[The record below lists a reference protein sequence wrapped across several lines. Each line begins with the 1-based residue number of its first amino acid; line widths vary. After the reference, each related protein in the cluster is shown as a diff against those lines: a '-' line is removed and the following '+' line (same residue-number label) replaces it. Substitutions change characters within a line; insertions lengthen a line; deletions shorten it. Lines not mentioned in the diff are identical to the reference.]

1 MQKAYLDF
9 ETASA
14 LNIND
19 VNASVYSNHP
29 STIVLCA
36 VILQEDDSKLE
47 VTDFHKDRLLVEA
60 ALKDK
65 LIVAHSAIF
74 EQLIYQNILVKKFGY
89 SPLPVSRFRCTRAK
103 GQAHSLPGKLEKMA
117 EALNLLEQK
126 DMAGKKL
133 MLRMCRL
140 DGPRDEAS
148 FKRLLAYCN
157 QDNITAR
164 GIDKYISDLPP
175 FEQKVWEL
183 DQEIN
188 HRGIRVDKPLIK
200 EIIGLVDDEKQRLTS
215 RFEYLVQGQ
224 ISSPRSSVGL
234 KKFLQAENFDIRSVD
249 AKAVKKLLAIKD
261 LPDDIREILEI
272 RKTLAKSSTAK
283 YRKILDCL
291 DSDDRVRDTLVY
303 HGAGPGRWSGQGA
316 QFHNLPRP
324 MKGFDVEYALQSID
338 TADASWSSE
347 YGSVNSTAS
356 SLIRSVLIPCT
367 NKAFI
372 GGDYAGIEAR
382 ITPWIAGQE
391 STLDI
396 FRRNEDI
403 YLKEASNIYGKEIT
417 EDDKEER
424 QVGKCAVLGL
434 GYQGGIAAFH
444 KMCTIYSVSLDPI
457 AKQII
462 RTASPEELDKA
473 AFVYSGYLKDAIK
486 ADSEHFNKDEGMCAD
501 IIKQRWRANNPK
513 IVGFW
518 DAVNREAMAVVQSKY
533 VMSYA
538 QADLQ
543 NKKKLRESDIS
554 WQAAPNLSWVMEGD
568 FLYCILPSGRKMAYY
583 KPKVES
589 LTNKFGVTKETLT
602 YFGIDPNT
610 KQLFRERTYGGKLT
624 ENIVQAIARDIMVE
638 GMFNIKNY
646 GLDIVLT
653 VHDEILSEG
662 EEQTD
667 LKEVEGCFT
676 KPIKWAPGLPLAAEV
691 WKGYRYRK

>member
-1 MQKAYLDF
+1 MQRVYVDK
-9 ETASA
+9 ETSSECD
-14 LNIND
+14 LMKS
-19 VNASVYSNHP
+19 NASVYSNHP
-29 STIVLCA
+29 STEILCA
-36 VILQEDDSKLE
+36 VFISEDGQVLE
-47 VTDFHKDRLLVEA
+47 VTDFKKSRPLIEHMI
-60 ALKDK
+60 KDK
-65 LIVAHSAIF
+65 LLVAHNSIF
-74 EQLIYQNILVKKFGY
+74 EQLMWNNILVKKFGY
-89 SPLPVSRFRCTRAK
+89 SIRPISSWRCTRAK
-103 GQAHSLPGKLEKMA
+103 LQAHSLPASLEKGA
-117 EALNLLEQK
+117 EALNLLQQK
-126 DMAGKKL
+126 DMGGKKL
-133 MLRMCRL
+133 MLKMCKPG
-140 DGPRDEAS
+140 GPRDEAS
-148 FKRLLAYCN
+148 MKSLISYCK
-157 QDNITAR
+157 QDVITTIA
-164 GIDKYISDLPP
+164 IDKAIPDLSS

-188 HRGIRVDKPLIK
+188 HRGIRADKPLIK

-224 ISSPRSSVGL
+224 VSSPRSSVGL
-234 KKFLQAENFDIRSVD
+234 KKFLQAENFDIRAVD
-249 AKAVKKLLAIKD
+249 AKEVKKLLAAKD
-261 LPDDIREILEI
+261 LPEDTREILQI
-272 RKTLAKSSTAK
+272 RQTLAKSSTAK
-283 YRKILDCL
+283 YGKILDCL
-291 DSDDRVRDTLVY
+291 DSDERVRETLVY
-303 HGAGPGRWSGQGA
+303 HGAGTGRWTGQGA

-324 MKGFDVEYALQSID
+324 MKGFDVEYALGSLE
-338 TADASWSSE
+338 TADTSWAAA
-347 YGSVNSTAS
+347 YGSINITAS
-356 SLIRSVLIPCT
+356 SLVRSVLIPGKT
-367 NKAFI
+367 KTFI

-403 YLKEASNIYGKEIT
+403 YLKEASNIYGRNIVET
-417 EDDKEER
+417 DKEER

-457 AKQII
+457 AQQII

-473 AFVYSGYLKDAIK
+473 AFVYSGYLKDVLK
-486 ADSEHFNKDEGMCAD
+486 SESEHFNKDEGMCAD

-513 IVGFW
+513 IVEFW
-518 DAVNREAMAVVQSKY
+518 SVINSVAVDTVKTGIRFRY
-533 VMSYA
+533 
-538 QADLQ
+538 
-543 NKKKLRESDIS
+543 
-554 WQAAPNLSWVMEGD
+554 LSIDWIVEKD

-602 YFGIDPNT
+602 YIGIDQTT

-624 ENIVQAIARDIMVE
+624 ENIVQAIARDVMVE

-667 LKEVEGCFT
+667 LREIEECFT
-676 KPIKWAPGLPLAAEV
+676 RPIKWAPGLPLAAEV
-691 WKGYRYRK
+691 WKGPRYRK